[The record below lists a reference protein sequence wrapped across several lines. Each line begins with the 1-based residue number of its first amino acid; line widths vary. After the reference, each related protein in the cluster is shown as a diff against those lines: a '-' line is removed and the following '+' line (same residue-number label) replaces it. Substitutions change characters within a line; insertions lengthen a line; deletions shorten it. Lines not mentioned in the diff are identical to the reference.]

1 MAEEHASGVR
11 GANVGRGYSTSNP
24 VPVLLSQ
31 PFRLVRDRFWRASW
45 ADSYEVHYAAGV
57 SVWARWFV
65 AALVLYVL
73 FQPPFPFPL
82 AKYAP
87 YSAVIALLV
96 VFNGFLHLRLRSGR
110 PLTWRW
116 TLGMSATDVALITL
130 GVWIAGGFSA
140 LFTHLLYYPALAMF
154 AVLFTSLRLNLAW
167 ATLVAAVY
175 CAVSLTAGG
184 GLDLVARDDMVLV
197 VRVGVMYTVVLAVG
211 LVARFERSGRLRA
224 TERERA
230 LQRERIDLSQS
241 IHDTAAQSVYM
252 ISLGVDSARALAGD
266 SNPELSRT
274 LSATSQLS
282 RSVMWEL
289 RRSIDA
295 GRIFEGRDLGSV
307 LRAHTETF
315 QRITGVPTRMM
326 QSGAEPALSVD
337 TRSRVFSIAHNAL
350 TNAFRHADAG
360 RVDVALDFSED
371 CIRLAVEDDGVGL
384 PEDYAQRGR
393 GFTGMMAETERM
405 DGRLV
410 VVSGGPG
417 KGTSVSCVVPID
429 GTRGLGPMRSN

>member
-1 MAEEHASGVR
+1 ML
-11 GANVGRGYSTSNP
+11 T
-24 VPVLLSQ
+24 Q
-31 PFRLVRDRFWRASW
+31 PFSLVRDRFWRASW
-45 ADSYEVHYAAGV
+45 AGSHEVHYAAGV
-57 SVWARWFV
+57 SVWARWFL
-65 AALVLYVL
+65 AALLLYVL
-73 FQPPFPFPL
+73 FQPPFPFPVE
-82 AKYAP
+82 KYAS
-87 YSAVIALLV
+87 YSAVITLLV
-96 VFNGFLHLRLRSGR
+96 AFNGFLHLRLRSGR

-116 TLGMSATDVALITL
+116 TLGMSATDVALITS

-167 ATLVAAVY
+167 ATLVAALY
-175 CAVSLTAGG
+175 SAVSITAGE
-184 GLDLVARDDMVLV
+184 GLDLMARDDMVLV

-252 ISLGVDSARALAGD
+252 ISLGVDSARVLAGD
-266 SNPELSRT
+266 SSPELSRT
-274 LSATSQLS
+274 RAATSQLS
-282 RSVMWEL
+282 RTVMWEL

-307 LRAHTETF
+307 LREHTETF
-315 QRITGVPTRMM
+315 RRITGVPTRMV
-326 QSGAEPALSVD
+326 QTGVEPSMGVD
-337 TRSRVFSIAHNAL
+337 TRSRLFSIAHNAL

-360 RVDVALDFSED
+360 SVRVALDFRGD
-371 CIRLAVEDDGVGL
+371 RIRLTVEDDGVGL

-393 GFTGMMAETERM
+393 GFAGMRAEAERM
-405 DGRLV
+405 GGELMV
-410 VVSGGPG
+410 ASAGPG
-417 KGTSVSCVVPID
+417 EGTSVTCEIPSIPA
-429 GTRGLGPMRSN
+429 G